1 MKSEENTGKALVV
14 SILSLSLLTVMAG
27 AAVAPA
33 LGVIREYFADSSPV
47 LVQMIIS
54 VPAIFIVITN
64 AVFPKLCQK
73 FGAKTLTMIGLL
85 LYTVGGCIAG
95 AFSQIVLVLIMR
107 AFVGIGVGIIMPL
120 STGLLSFYFPPERQ
134 AKLMGYSSAMN
145 QMGGVV
151 ATLLSGV
158 LANISWRLSF
168 LVYLMGFFSIV
179 LCVIF
184 VPNDKIHG
192 RAEAAHGGSEFGES
206 ESSGVSEPQAS
217 SDAPAGKSIF
227 RQNYVYIIAMFLLMT
242 TFFLYP
248 ANFAMETVADSVI
261 PAKYIAAIMAGA
273 DLVAFFGGLLFVVL
287 KKLCGRFAKFLA
299 PILFLAG
306 YLLLTFVGGWFGV
319 LAGSACIGF
328 ANGVGIPFIIF
339 EASVRAGKAAA
350 TTVMPL
356 ISAALYLAQFLCPI
370 LMSIVRMLFG
380 SGVSHL
386 PYCFAVVLAVFLCL
400 WSVLIPSERATR

>member
-1 MKSEENTGKALVV
+1 
-14 SILSLSLLTVMAG
+14 
-27 AAVAPA
+27 
-33 LGVIREYFADSSPV
+33 
-47 LVQMIIS
+47 
-54 VPAIFIVITN
+54 
-64 AVFPKLCQK
+64 
-73 FGAKTLTMIGLL
+73 
-85 LYTVGGCIAG
+85 
-95 AFSQIVLVLIMR
+95 MR

-151 ATLLSGV
+151 ATLLAGV

-168 LVYLMGFFSIV
+168 LVYLTGFFSIV

-273 DLVAFFGGLLFVVL
+273 DLVAFFGGLLFVV
-287 KKLCGRFAKFLA
+287 
-299 PILFLAG
+299 
-306 YLLLTFVGGWFGV
+306 
-319 LAGSACIGF
+319 
-328 ANGVGIPFIIF
+328 
-339 EASVRAGKAAA
+339 
-350 TTVMPL
+350 
-356 ISAALYLAQFLCPI
+356 
-370 LMSIVRMLFG
+370 
-380 SGVSHL
+380 
-386 PYCFAVVLAVFLCL
+386 
-400 WSVLIPSERATR
+400 